1 MTTVVIR
8 RPDDWHVHLRDG
20 PMLAHV
26 LDFTARQFA
35 RAIVMPNLD
44 PPVVTTADAES
55 YRQRIL
61 AGLRPDRQFT
71 PLMTAYLTDGTDPR
85 DLAAGFERRVF
96 TAAKLYPAHATTNS
110 AKGVS
115 DVRRIYPVLAEMER
129 VGMPLLVHGEVT
141 DPSVDIFDREAVF
154 LERVLAPVIRDFPGL
169 KVVCEHITTEDA
181 VAFVLGHGD
190 RVAATITPHHLQFS
204 RNAIFQGG
212 IRPHFYCLPILKR
225 EKHRLALRRAATSG
239 NPKFFLGTDTA
250 PHAVHT
256 KENACGCAGI
266 FNAPVALEAYLTVFD
281 EEGALDRFAGFASE
295 HGARFHGLPLNDGTV
310 TLVREPLPV
319 PDRLESQGVAVVP
332 YQAGTTLP
340 WRMVTS

>member
-1 MTTVVIR
+1 M
-8 RPDDWHVHLRDG
+8 
-20 PMLAHV
+20 
-26 LDFTARQFA
+26 
-35 RAIVMPNLD
+35 
-44 PPVVTTADAES
+44 
-55 YRQRIL
+55 
-61 AGLRPDRQFT
+61 
-71 PLMTAYLTDGTDPR
+71 
-85 DLAAGFERRVF
+85 
-96 TAAKLYPAHATTNS
+96 
-110 AKGVS
+110 
-115 DVRRIYPVLAEMER
+115 
-129 VGMPLLVHGEVT
+129 
-141 DPSVDIFDREAVF
+141 
-154 LERVLAPVIRDFPGL
+154 
-169 KVVCEHITTEDA
+169 
-181 VAFVLGHGD
+181 
-190 RVAATITPHHLQFS
+190 AATITPHHLQFS

-332 YQAGTTLP
+332 YQAGMTLP